1 MWGANTMTITLY
13 NVPED
18 YRHITKTLGAG
29 VSFSGSPRGEIN
41 MVEPTIT
48 VNATIT
54 DKYNYAYID
63 TYGCYYWV
71 GDITV
76 ERVGL
81 SIISPMQRD
90 PLTTFAQ
97 GVRACPA
104 IAGRNAQQWDMWRGD
119 SRFQLMQRKNIATID
134 LGSIGEGDAIIFGYV
149 E

>member
-1 MWGANTMTITLY
+1 MWGANIMTITLY

-18 YRHITKTLGAG
+18 NRHITKTLGAG
-29 VSFSGSPRGEIN
+29 VSFTGSPRGEID
-41 MVEPTIT
+41 MVAPTVT
-48 VNATIT
+48 VNASVTGA
-54 DKYNYAYID
+54 YNYAYID

-76 ERVGL
+76 ERAGL
-81 SIISPMQRD
+81 SIVSMQRD
-90 PLTTFAQ
+90 PLTSFAA

-104 IAGRNAQQWDMWRGD
+104 VAARNAQQWDMWRGD
-119 SRFQLMQRKNIATID
+119 SQFKLMQKKNVDTID

>member
-1 MWGANTMTITLY
+1 MWGVNTMRITLY

-29 VSFSGSPRGEIN
+29 VSFSGSPRGEID
-41 MVEPTIT
+41 MVAPTVT
-48 VNATIT
+48 VNSSIVGA
-54 DKYNYAYID
+54 YNYAYID
-63 TYGCYYWV
+63 TYGAYYWV
-71 GDITV
+71 QDITV
-76 ERVGL
+76 ERAGL
-81 SIISPMQRD
+81 SIVTMQRD

-119 SRFQLMQRKNIATID
+119 SRFQLMQKKNIATID